1 MLNRD
6 ETHCWLTLEATPG
19 LGPDGVRRL
28 LDAFGHPCAILAA
41 ARGQLAPLVGERL
54 AAALT
59 QPVAPEQHK
68 ATLDWLAQPGNHL
81 LPITHSDYPE
91 RLRSLPDAPPWL
103 YVKGERGL
111 LQRPMLA
118 IVGSRH
124 ATPQGRRDAA
134 AFARTLAEAGLTI
147 VSGLALGIDTAAH
160 EGALAGGASL
170 AVVGT
175 GLDRVYPARNRELAH
190 RLAARGAIVSEFPLG
205 TPPRPGQFPRRN
217 RIISG
222 LALGVLVVEAAL
234 GSGSL
239 ITARLAAEQGRE
251 VFALPG
257 SIHSPL
263 SKGCHR
269 LIREGAKLVDCV
281 DDILDE
287 LRWQW
292 HAPVPSPSPANPSA
306 PAAAETLLQLM
317 GPDPVSMETLVNLSG
332 LTVDTLSAMLLS
344 LELES
349 RIATLPGGLYQR
361 LY

>member
-1 MLNRD
+1 VLTQD
-6 ETHCWLTLEATPG
+6 EIRCWITLEAIPG
-19 LGPDGVRRL
+19 LGPEAVRRL

-41 ARGQLAPLVGERL
+41 GRGQLTPLVGERQ
-54 AAALT
+54 AAALG
-59 QPVAPEQHK
+59 QPVAPERL
-68 ATLDWLAQPGNHL
+68 APTLDWLAQPDNHL
-81 LPITHSDYPE
+81 LPITHPDYPE
-91 RLRSLPDAPPWL
+91 RLRSLPDPPPWL
-103 YVKGERGL
+103 YVKGAREL

-118 IVGSRH
+118 IVGSRN
-124 ATPQGRRDAA
+124 ATPQGCRDAA
-134 AFARTLAEAGLTI
+134 AFAQALAEAGLTI
-147 VSGLALGIDTAAH
+147 VSGLALGIDAAAH
-160 EGALAGGASL
+160 EGALAGGSSV

-175 GLDRVYPARNRELAH
+175 GLDRVYPARNRDLAH
-190 RLAARGAIVSEFPLG
+190 RLAAQGAIVSEFPLG

-234 GSGSL
+234 DSGSL
-239 ITARLAAEQGRE
+239 VTARLAAEQGRE

-269 LIREGAKLVDCV
+269 LIREGAKLVECV

-292 HAPVPSPSPANPSA
+292 SAPAPSPAV
-306 PAAAETLLQLM
+306 PAAPTAADALLQRM
-317 GPDPVSMETLVNLSG
+317 GPDPVALDRLLDLSG

-344 LELES
+344 LELDG

>member
-81 LPITHSDYPE
+81 LPITHPDYPE

-134 AFARTLAEAGLTI
+134 AFAQTLAEAGLTI

-234 GSGSL
+234 DSGSL

-292 HAPVPSPSPANPSA
+292 HAPVPSPSPANPSG